1 MAGND
6 VQKADDADALWLPS
20 SYGESVEQVDDHCLL
35 YDCWI
40 SYYYRILCAY
50 FKKKPGRSQN
60 LQRFTEHMVNIFH
73 ICTNPADGNNYHK
86 DNNQYIGVFVNQ
98 VHHTTIEYRNQYL
111 RTYFAALDLRSA
123 ICKTAI
129 SKSQISISQYANIKY

>member
-6 VQKADDADALWLPS
+6 VQKVDDADALWLPS
-20 SYGESVEQVDDHCLL
+20 SYGESVEQVDDHCWL

-60 LQRFTEHMVNIFH
+60 LQRSTEHMVDIFH
-73 ICTNPADGNNYHK
+73 VCTYPTDGNNYHK
-86 DNNQYIGVFVNQ
+86 GNNQYISVFVNQ

-111 RTYFAALDLRSA
+111 RTNLQ
-123 ICKTAI
+123 I
-129 SKSQISISQYANIKY
+129 SDINIWYSISGIQISIYQYANIIYSI